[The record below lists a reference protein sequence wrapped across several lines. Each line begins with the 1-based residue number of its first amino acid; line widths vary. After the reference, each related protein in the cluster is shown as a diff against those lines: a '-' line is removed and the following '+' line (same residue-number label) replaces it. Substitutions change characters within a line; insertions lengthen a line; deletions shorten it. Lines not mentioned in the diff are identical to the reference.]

1 MSIPVFVFEH
11 LQPLP
16 EPLPE
21 GLYLALLKTDKTPPH
36 LGLIAG
42 NNWYT
47 LDVKGATVGTDAD
60 RLLQSLQRKN
70 IPSVFVQLAWPR
82 GLQLEQLQQLLHEK
96 FSAYPALGDNEH
108 TCVSPIREALAHIYD
123 PQLKNCDFVFELL
136 RILAEKNLLLHTY
149 QLAHAST
156 RWEMPGYVMADVRE
170 GITSAQLKKIV

>member
-21 GLYLALLKTDKTPPH
+21 SLYLALLKTDKTPPH

-47 LDVKGATVGTDAD
+47 LDVKGATTGADAA
-60 RLLQSLQRKN
+60 RLLQSLRRKN

-82 GLQLEQLQQLLHEK
+82 GLRLEQMQQLLHET

-108 TCVSPIREALAHIYD
+108 TCVSPIREVLAHIYD
-123 PQLKNCDFVFELL
+123 PQLKTCDFVFDLL
-136 RILAEKNLLLHTY
+136 RILADKNLVQQTY
-149 QLAHAST
+149 HFAHDDT
-156 RWEMPGYVMADVRE
+156 RWEMPGYGIADVRK
-170 GITSAQLKKIV
+170 GIVSAQLKKSV

>member
-1 MSIPVFVFEH
+1 MSKPVFVFEH

-16 EPLPE
+16 EQLPE

-36 LGLIAG
+36 LGLISG

-47 LDVKGATVGTDAD
+47 LDVKGPTTGADAA
-60 RLLQSLQRKN
+60 RLLQSLRRKN

-82 GLQLEQLQQLLHEK
+82 GLQQEQMQQLLHEK

-108 TCVSPIREALAHIYD
+108 TCVSPIRDVLAHIYD
-123 PQLKNCDFVFELL
+123 PQLINCDFVFDLL

-149 QLAHAST
+149 QLAHTAA
-156 RWEMPGYVMADVRE
+156 RWEMPGYGMADVRK
-170 GITSAQLKKIV
+170 GITEAQVKSNV